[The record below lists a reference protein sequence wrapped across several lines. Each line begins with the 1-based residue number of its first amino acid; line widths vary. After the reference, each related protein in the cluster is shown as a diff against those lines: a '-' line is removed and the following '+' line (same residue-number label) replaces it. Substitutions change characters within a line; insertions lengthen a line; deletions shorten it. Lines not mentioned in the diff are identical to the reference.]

1 MAAFLPLSLLAVAFY
16 LAGASWVGLR
26 LAGKVPEKTA
36 LVRCLGACALVL
48 HGITLYSLLGLDNG
62 ISLGLLEVASLIT
75 WLICAFILLASL
87 KHPTLNLAAALF
99 PLAGLFIVLSLFAEG
114 SARMPRSKDGLLFHV
129 LISLSAY
136 SLFALASVQSLLL
149 ALQNRQLKH
158 HHLRG
163 LIAVLPPLQ
172 TMERLLF
179 DLLLAG
185 QLLLTLGIASGFL
198 FLDSMLAGGNAHKT
212 FFSLAAWLTFGTLL
226 LGHWRF
232 GWRGITAVRW
242 TLGGSLL
249 LLVAYFGSRLVM
261 QFLIGR
267 G

>member
-1 MAAFLPLSLLAVAFY
+1 MAALLPFSLLAVAFY
-16 LAGASWVGLR
+16 LAGASWVALR
-26 LAGKVPEKTA
+26 LAGKVPEKAT
-36 LVRCLGACALVL
+36 LVRLLGVSALL
-48 HGITLYSLLGLDNG
+48 AHAISLYGLLGLDTG
-62 ISLGLLEVASLIT
+62 ISLGLLEVSSLIT

-87 KHPTLNLAAALF
+87 RHPTLNLAAALF
-99 PLAGLFIVLSLFAEG
+99 PLAALFLVLSLFAEG
-114 SARMPRSKDGLLFHV
+114 AARMPRSKDGLLFHV

-136 SLFALASVQSLLL
+136 SLFALASVQSILL

-179 DLLLAG
+179 DLLIAG
-185 QLLLTLGIASGFL
+185 QLLLTLGIASGFV
-198 FLDSMLAGGNAHKT
+198 FLDNMLAGGNAHKT
-212 FFSLAAWLTFGTLL
+212 FFSIAAWLTFGTLL
-226 LGHWRF
+226 LGHWRL

-261 QFLIGR
+261 QFLASG